1 MGRGPSAPAVLILA
15 ALLLLLGG
23 SALGEVVQRGDVRLT
38 FLSQVAPYR
47 LPRSAPAPIT
57 VFFAGHVASTRGG
70 IPPQL
75 KRMKIEVNRHG
86 LLRSEGLPACRISQ
100 IVTAST
106 RKALELC
113 GSALIGSGRFWAH
126 IVLADQSPYPTQG
139 RILIFNARRGARKM
153 VLAHIFTSSPFPS
166 SFVIPFTVR
175 AVSGGTYGTVL
186 TAPLPQALGDWGYV
200 DRIKLNLKRKY
211 SYRGRSL
218 SYFNASC
225 PALGRTTR
233 TAYSLA
239 RAYFYF
245 EGRKPLP
252 VAVNKACGV
261 KE

>member
-1 MGRGPSAPAVLILA
+1 VRRGRRAPAVVLLA
-15 ALLLLLGG
+15 MFLLVGG
-23 SALGEVVQRGDVRLT
+23 NALGEVVRSGDVRLT

-47 LPRSAPAPIT
+47 LPRSEPAPIT
-57 VFFAGHVASTRGG
+57 VFFAGHVVSTRGG

-86 LLRSEGLPACRISQ
+86 LLRSEGLPACRIPQ
-100 IVTAST
+100 IATAST
-106 RKALELC
+106 AKALELC
-113 GSALIGSGRFWAH
+113 SSALIGSGRFWAH
-126 IVLADQSPYPTQG
+126 IVLDDQSPYPAQG
-139 RILIFNARRGARKM
+139 RILIFNARSGARQM
-153 VLAHIFTSSPFPS
+153 ALAHIFTSSPFPS

-175 AVSGGTYGTVL
+175 SLSRGAYGTVL

-211 SYRGRSL
+211 SYRGRRL

-225 PALGRTTR
+225 PAPGRTNR
-233 TAYSLA
+233 AAYPLA
-239 RAYFYF
+239 RTYFYF

-252 VAVNKACGV
+252 VSVIKACGV